1 MDIEYQVYGDVRANQ
16 PEEHRSI
23 YWEDDEGR
31 KSIRIIYDENHGHI
45 IGFNL
50 MGVRFRHEVCEKWI
64 KEKTNIETVLK
75 NLGLANFDPEFY
87 KKYEAEVVGI
97 YNQQSGKNLSFKPER
112 SWNKVFAFL
121 KS

>member
-1 MDIEYQVYGDVRANQ
+1 
-16 PEEHRSI
+16 
-23 YWEDDEGR
+23 
-31 KSIRIIYDENHGHI
+31 
-45 IGFNL
+45 

-64 KEKTNIETVLK
+64 KEKTKIETVMK

-87 KKYEAEVVGI
+87 KKHEAEVIAI
-97 YNQQSGKNLSFKPER
+97 YNQQTGSNLSLNHQR